1 MALSEE
7 GRMNPSGLQRPNIMW
22 WLEQMR
28 SVEESNIHMAKPTC
42 HNIKM
47 QDVICHV
54 SQCHITISY
63 LHVRCDVGKML
74 LNTYMMWNDNAW
86 MQRSLKNADPP
97 KPLISPKQANMCFF
111 WCLQRPSPLWRGRRA
126 RRRPFGSPRHVLQG
140 GVGEA
145 RRQQSPAPLEG
156 TNPKLPA

>member
-1 MALSEE
+1 
-7 GRMNPSGLQRPNIMW
+7 
-22 WLEQMR
+22 MR

-97 KPLISPKQANMCFF
+97 KPLISPMQENMCFF
-111 WCLQRPSPLWRGRRA
+111 PES
-126 RRRPFGSPRHVLQG
+126 V
-140 GVGEA
+140 
-145 RRQQSPAPLEG
+145 
-156 TNPKLPA
+156 